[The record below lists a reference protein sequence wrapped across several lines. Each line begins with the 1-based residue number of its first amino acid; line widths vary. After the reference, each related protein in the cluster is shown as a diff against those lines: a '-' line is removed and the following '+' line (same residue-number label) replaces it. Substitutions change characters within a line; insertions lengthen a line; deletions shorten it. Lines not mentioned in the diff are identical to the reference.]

1 MRILD
6 KIVSLSS
13 ALILAQFPQFFEQ
26 YLNQMR
32 GHLGELNYQA
42 SIIDQS
48 AKIAHKTVPE
58 LIGKFLSSSDGD
70 FQRQGALMQGIM
82 DRLQLF
88 SQAISSL
95 QSSGAFSKP
104 FYFLRYADADVLKD
118 TLTHFRWGFVFTLES
133 LGYLLVGLLLGHF
146 LFSLVKRIG
155 KSRSPSPKKPI
166 A

>member
-95 QSSGAFSKP
+95 QSSSAFSKP

-118 TLTHFRWGFVFTLES
+118 TLAHFRWGFVFTLES

-146 LFSLVKRIG
+146 LFSFVKRIG